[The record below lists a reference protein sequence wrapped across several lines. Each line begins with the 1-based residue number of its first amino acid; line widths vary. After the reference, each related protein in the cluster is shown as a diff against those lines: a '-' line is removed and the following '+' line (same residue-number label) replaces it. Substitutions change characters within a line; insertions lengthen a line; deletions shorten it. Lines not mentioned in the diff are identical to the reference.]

1 MADLSYT
8 VDVNVSPATRS
19 LDSLNS
25 RLDKVSKSFGG
36 LRTAL
41 LGIGLASLGASAI
54 RMADDLQDLS
64 NATGIAVGSLVELK
78 NALASSGGQ
87 IDQMPAAI
95 DKFVRSIDDA
105 AQGSIKAQQAFQD
118 AGVSLNDLRT
128 LGERD
133 LMIKTLEGISQID
146 DAGRRATL
154 MMEKFGKSFKTV
166 DPGELANKLKMTAG
180 EGDRYASSIKR
191 AADLNDNLEK
201 ASGNLQLALL
211 MAFEP
216 IIIKVNSF
224 NTAMEESGI
233 KAEGLI
239 NVIKLLGAVLAATFA
254 LSFGTGLVKVIG
266 QMGRGLTV
274 VAKEMNV
281 LQGAAKGASGAMSG
295 MFAAT
300 GKLMVALRGVVAVVA
315 VFGTA
320 IYAATQLFDDFG
332 SIATNAMAR
341 IVEGIGSMV
350 GLLAG
355 GAVGAAFGS
364 AFGPVGTILGGVA
377 GAFAGDKLADLFG
390 LPALIDRAK
399 QARVETEKMAQAV
412 KDANLAETAKLGRL
426 YPAKKPG
433 RDVDTKAQESA
444 IRGVKEISAEF
455 VKQQQQLQQRISL
468 EAEIAGYGENEK
480 SRILAQA
487 DLTKSYADIIEQLL
501 KKKQTL
507 TKEEE
512 YLIPVINE
520 QIANASKLYET
531 QRQGLDAVI
540 TKQQMA
546 NHNEKEREMLME
558 QITKQME
565 RQSSL
570 GDQIRSAYDKL
581 KDVEFEG
588 AQMGRSPLEKQFAT
602 IQEDARK
609 AAREASLAFAAGFEG
624 MDLSV
629 EQANELAIGLEKIAQ
644 AYGKIAEAQSNNLT
658 ASRSWEQGWKTAFDS
673 YMDSATNAAT
683 RAGDAFSSIT
693 SNMNSAIDNFVES
706 GKFKFG
712 DFARSIIQDL
722 IKIELKAQASK
733 LLSGMSSGIG
743 GLLGSLFGGFF
754 ANGGQPPVGKP
765 SIVGENGPEL
775 FVPKTAGTIVPNGGG
790 NGGNQPGGNT
800 YITNNISAIDAKS
813 VAQLFAENRRT
824 LFGSVQLA
832 QKELSYGR

>member
-8 VDVNVSPATRS
+8 VDVNVNPATRS
-19 LDSLNS
+19 LDSLNN
-25 RLDKVSKSFGG
+25 RIDKVSKSFGG

-54 RMADDLQDLS
+54 RMADGLQDLS
-64 NATGIAVGSLVELK
+64 NATGIAVGSLIELRT
-78 NALASSGGQ
+78 ALAGSGGE

-95 DKFVRSIDDA
+95 NKFVRSIDDA
-105 AQGSIKAQQAFQD
+105 AQGSIKAQQAFKD

-154 MMEKFGKSFKTV
+154 MMDKFGKSFKSV
-166 DPGELANKLKMTAG
+166 DPGELANKLRMTAG
-180 EGDRYASSIKR
+180 EGDRYAASIKR

-216 IIIKVNSF
+216 IIMKVNSF
-224 NTAMEESGI
+224 NAAMEESGI

-239 NVIKLLGAVLAATFA
+239 NVIKLLGAVLAATVA

-274 VAKEMNV
+274 VAKELNV
-281 LQGAAKGASGAMSG
+281 MQGAAKGASGAMSG

-332 SIATNAMAR
+332 SIAVNAIAR

-364 AFGPVGTILGGVA
+364 AFGPVGTILGGIA

-390 LPALIDRAK
+390 LNALIDKAK
-399 QARVETEKMAQAV
+399 QARIETEKMAQAV
-412 KDANLAETAKLGRL
+412 KDADLAETAKLGRL

-444 IRGVKEISAEF
+444 VRGVKEISAEF
-455 VKQQQQLQQRISL
+455 VKQQQQLQQRIGL
-468 EAEIAGYGENEK
+468 EAQIAGYGEDEK

-487 DLTKSYADIIEQLL
+487 DLTKAYADIIEQLL

-520 QIANASKLYET
+520 QIASASKLYET

-588 AQMGRSPLEKQFAT
+588 AQMSRSPLEKQFAQ
-602 IQEDARK
+602 IQQDARK

-629 EQANELAIGLEKIAQ
+629 AQAKELADGLEKIAQ
-644 AYGKIAEAQSNNLT
+644 QYGKIAEAQTDNLQQ
-658 ASRSWEQGWKTAFDS
+658 SRTFSQGWKEAFDS
-673 YMDSATNAAT
+673 YIENASNAAT
-683 RAGDAFSSIT
+683 QASDVFSSVT
-693 SNMNSAIDNFVES
+693 SNMNSAIDTFVNTGKLSFS
-706 GKFKFG
+706 GL
-712 DFARSIIQDL
+712 ARSIIADL
-722 IKIELKAQASK
+722 AKIELKAAAAK
-733 LLSGMSSGIG
+733 IFSGGGGGFGGIFSGIA
-743 GLLGSLFGGFF
+743 SLFGF
-754 ANGGQPPVGKP
+754 AEGGNPPVNRP
-765 SIVGENGPEL
+765 SIVGEKGPEL
-775 FVPKTAGTIVPNGGG
+775 FVPRTAGTIIPNGASPTTGG
-790 NGGNQPGGNT
+790 NNT
-800 YITNNISAIDAKS
+800 YITNNVTAVDAKS
-813 VAQLFAENRRT
+813 VAQLFAENRKT
-824 LFGSVQLA
+824 LFGTVEMA
-832 QKELSYGR
+832 RKEMSYGR

>member
-8 VDVNVSPATRS
+8 VDVNVNPAIRS
-19 LDSLNS
+19 LDSLNT
-25 RLDKVSKSFGG
+25 RIDKVAKSFGG

-41 LGIGLASLGASAI
+41 LGLGLATLGASAI
-54 RMADDLQDLS
+54 RMADGLQDLS

-95 DKFVRSIDDA
+95 NQFVRSIDDA
-105 AQGSIKAQQAFQD
+105 AQGSIKAQQAFKD
-118 AGVSLNDLRT
+118 AGVSLDDLRK

-146 DAGRRATL
+146 DAGRRASL

-166 DPGELANKLKMTAG
+166 DPGELANKLRMTAG
-180 EGDRYASSIKR
+180 EGDRYAASIKR
-191 AADLNDNLEK
+191 AADLNDNLER
-201 ASGNLQLALL
+201 ASGNVQLALL

-216 IIIKVNSF
+216 IIKKVNSF

-233 KAEGLI
+233 KAEGLV
-239 NVIKLLGAVLAATFA
+239 NAIKVLGAVMAAAFA
-254 LSFGTGLVKVIG
+254 LSFGLSVVKVLG
-266 QMGRGLTV
+266 QIGRGLTV
-274 VAKEMNV
+274 IGKEFGFIAKT
-281 LQGAAKGASGAMSG
+281 GKGAMSG
-295 MFAAT
+295 IFAAT
-300 GKLMVALRGVVAVVA
+300 SGLMVAIRGAVAILA

-320 IYAATQLFDDFG
+320 IYAASQLFDDFG
-332 SIATNAMAR
+332 AVASNALAR

-355 GAVGAAFGS
+355 GTVGAAFGS
-364 AFGPVGTILGGVA
+364 AFGPIGTILGGVA

-390 LPALIDRAK
+390 VPALIDKAK
-399 QARVETEKMAQAV
+399 QARIETEKMAQAV
-412 KDANLAETAKLGRL
+412 KDADLAETAKLGRL
-426 YPAKKPG
+426 YPAKKPE
-433 RDVDTKAQESA
+433 RDVDTKAQENA

-455 VKQQQQLQQRISL
+455 VKQQQQLQYRIGL
-468 EAEIAGYGENEK
+468 EAEIAGYGEDEK

-487 DLTKSYADIIEQLL
+487 DLTKSYADIIEQLV

-507 TKEEE
+507 TKDEE

-520 QIANASKLYET
+520 QIASASKLYET

-546 NHNEKEREMLME
+546 NYNEKQREMLME

-565 RQSSL
+565 RQSTL

-588 AQMGRSPLEKQFAT
+588 AQMKRSPLEKQFAQ

-629 EQANELAIGLEKIAQ
+629 AQTKELADGLEKIAQ
-644 AYGKIAEAQSNNLT
+644 SYGKIAEAQMANIEQ
-658 ASRSWEQGWKTAFDS
+658 SRTFSQGWKEAYDS
-673 YMDSATNAAT
+673 YIENASNAAT
-683 RAGDAFSSIT
+683 QASDVFSSVT
-693 SNMNSAIDNFVES
+693 SNMNSAIDNFVNT
-706 GKFKFG
+706 GKLSFG
-712 DFARSIIQDL
+712 GLARSIIADL
-722 IKIELKAQASK
+722 AKIELKAAAAK
-733 LLSGMSSGIG
+733 IFSGGGGGFGGIFSGIA
-743 GLLGSLFGGFF
+743 SLFGF
-754 ANGGQPPVGKP
+754 ANGGNPPVNKP
-765 SIVGENGPEL
+765 SIVGEKGPEL
-775 FVPKTAGTIVPNGGG
+775 FIPKTQGTIIPNGATPATGG
-790 NGGNQPGGNT
+790 NNT
-800 YITNNISAIDAKS
+800 YITNNVTAMDAKS
-813 VAQLFAENRRT
+813 VAQLFAENRKT
-824 LFGSVQLA
+824 LFGTVEMA
-832 QKELSYGR
+832 RKEMSYAR

>member
-8 VDVNVSPATRS
+8 VDVNVNPATRS
-19 LDSLNS
+19 LDSLNN
-25 RLDKVSKSFGG
+25 RIDKVSKSFGG

-54 RMADDLQDLS
+54 RMADGLQDLS

-95 DKFVRSIDDA
+95 NNFVRSIDDA
-105 AQGSIKAQQAFQD
+105 AQGSIKAQQAFKD
-118 AGVSLNDLRT
+118 AGVSLDDLRK

-133 LMIKTLEGISQID
+133 LMIKTLEGIGQID
-146 DAGRRATL
+146 DAGRRASL
-154 MMEKFGKSFKTV
+154 MMDKFGKSFKTV
-166 DPGELANKLKMTAG
+166 DPTELANKLKMTAG

-224 NTAMEESGI
+224 NAAMEESGI

-274 VAKEMNV
+274 VAKELNV
-281 LQGAAKGASGAMSG
+281 MQGAAKGAGGAMSG

-332 SIATNAMAR
+332 SIAVNAIAR

-355 GAVGAAFGS
+355 GTVGAAFGS
-364 AFGPVGTILGGVA
+364 AFGPVGTILGGIA

-390 LPALIDRAK
+390 LPALIDKAK
-399 QARVETEKMAQAV
+399 QARIETEKMAQAV
-412 KDANLAETAKLGRL
+412 KDADLAETAKLGRL
-426 YPAKKPG
+426 YPAKKPE
-433 RDVDTKAQESA
+433 RDVDTKAQENA

-455 VKQQQQLQQRISL
+455 VKQQQQLQYRIGL
-468 EAEIAGYGENEK
+468 EAEIAGYGEDEK

-487 DLTKSYADIIEQLL
+487 DLTKSYADIIEQLI
-501 KKKQTL
+501 KKKQSL
-507 TKEEE
+507 TKDEE

-588 AQMGRSPLEKQFAT
+588 AQMKRSPLEKQFAT

-629 EQANELAIGLEKIAQ
+629 AQAKELADGLEKIAQ
-644 AYGKIAEAQSNNLT
+644 QYGKIAEAQTENLQQ
-658 ASRSWEQGWKTAFDS
+658 SRTFSQGWKEAYDS
-673 YMDSATNAAT
+673 YIENATNAAT
-683 RAGDAFSSIT
+683 QASDVFSSVT
-693 SNMNSAIDNFVES
+693 SNMNSAIDNFVNT
-706 GKFKFG
+706 GKLSFG
-712 DFARSIIQDL
+712 GLARSIIADL
-722 IKIELKAQASK
+722 AKIELKAAAAK
-733 LLSGMSSGIG
+733 IFSGGGGGFGGIFSGIA
-743 GLLGSLFGGFF
+743 SLFGF
-754 ANGGQPPVGKP
+754 ANGGNPPVNKP
-765 SIVGENGPEL
+765 SIVGEKGPEL
-775 FVPKTAGTIVPNGGG
+775 FIPKTQGTIIPNGASPTTGG
-790 NGGNQPGGNT
+790 NNT
-800 YITNNISAIDAKS
+800 YITNNITAVDAKS
-813 VAQLFAENRRT
+813 VAQLFAENRKT
-824 LFGSVQLA
+824 LFGTVEMA
-832 QKELSYGR
+832 RKEMSYGR